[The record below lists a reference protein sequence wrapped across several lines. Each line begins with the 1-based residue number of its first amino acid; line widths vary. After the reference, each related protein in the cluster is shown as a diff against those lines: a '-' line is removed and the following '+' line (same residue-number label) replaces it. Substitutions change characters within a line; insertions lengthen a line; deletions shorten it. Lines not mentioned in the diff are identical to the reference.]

1 VGTAWFGTA
10 LVSSIPRFLMGGL
23 VVFIGLGLLHEWIV
37 RARRT
42 LTRAEYAIV
51 LAIFAV
57 IAIETF
63 LLGVAV
69 GLVATTVLFV
79 VSYGRIVPVRF
90 ELSGEAVR
98 SRVVRGSRD
107 RQRLKEQAG
116 RLLLFRLH
124 GYLFFGTANGVLERV
139 RQRLAE
145 GAARRCVLL
154 DFEQVAGIDSTAL
167 ISFGRLAQQA
177 AEEGVELV
185 LTGLPERVGDLLRR
199 DPELARLRCFV
210 DLDRGV
216 EWCEVRLLEEDG
228 GARPVSAALG
238 EELLALLPDAA
249 RIDALLARTTRRE
262 LRAGEHLMHEGDEPD
277 ALYFVESGQLSAQIP
292 RGAGRQ
298 GVRLQTMHA
307 GSMVGELGL
316 LLGGLRSA
324 DVVAD
329 RDSVLR
335 MIDRDEWRR
344 IVERDPDVART
355 IDALALRL
363 LGERVVHLTRV
374 VDALQR

>member
-1 VGTAWFGTA
+1 MGTAWFGTA

-124 GYLFFGTANGVLERV
+124 GYLFFGTANGCSNACGSGWPRG
-139 RQRLAE
+139 RR
-145 GAARRCVLL
+145 GAACC
-154 DFEQVAGIDSTAL
+154 ST
-167 ISFGRLAQQA
+167 SSR
-177 AEEGVELV
+177 
-185 LTGLPERVGDLLRR
+185 
-199 DPELARLRCFV
+199 
-210 DLDRGV
+210 
-216 EWCEVRLLEEDG
+216 W
-228 GARPVSAALG
+228 
-238 EELLALLPDAA
+238 
-249 RIDALLARTTRRE
+249 
-262 LRAGEHLMHEGDEPD
+262 RASTP
-277 ALYFVESGQLSAQIP
+277 P
-292 RGAGRQ
+292 R
-298 GVRLQTMHA
+298 
-307 GSMVGELGL
+307 
-316 LLGGLRSA
+316 
-324 DVVAD
+324 
-329 RDSVLR
+329 
-335 MIDRDEWRR
+335 
-344 IVERDPDVART
+344 
-355 IDALALRL
+355 
-363 LGERVVHLTRV
+363 
-374 VDALQR
+374 